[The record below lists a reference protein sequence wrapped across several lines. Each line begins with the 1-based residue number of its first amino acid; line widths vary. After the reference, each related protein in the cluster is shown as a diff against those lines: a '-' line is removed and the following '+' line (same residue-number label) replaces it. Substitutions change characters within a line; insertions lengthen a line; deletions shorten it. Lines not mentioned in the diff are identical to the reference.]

1 MARSDGDMRVS
12 PGYRGAPFA
21 KPRTDH
27 IGGEPLIRATAVIAA
42 ILPPVG
48 LAEIE
53 IIRCG

>member
-1 MARSDGDMRVS
+1 MRMS
-12 PGYRGAPFA
+12 PGYRGTPFA

-27 IGGEPLIRATAVIAA
+27 IAGAPLIPATAVIAA

-48 LAEIE
+48 LAESE